1 MSAAKAGKRAPYG
14 VIDIFA
20 GPGGLGEGFSSFA
33 PNAKSGAYPF
43 ELAVSAEMERSAH
56 ATLKLR
62 AFYRLLQRNEGQI
75 PREYWDYLRDATSG
89 KVEGPHARFS
99 SGRWATLWKEA
110 EEEALNLTL
119 GNEGHNHDLYHRI
132 KQVQGQYE
140 ELILIGGPP
149 CQAYSVVGRARQ
161 RRVAGFK
168 TKGDPR
174 HFLYKQYLSI
184 LATFKPAVFIMENV
198 KGILTS
204 KVGNQ
209 EMFAAIQRDLANPTA
224 ALGATPSASLAEQYA
239 LLPIHVPHGVER
251 TEDLVAND
259 PSAFVIRCENHGVPQ
274 ARHRVII
281 MGVRRD
287 YAKASIAKISG
298 LDSPEVQNR
307 IEHALAGLPPLRS
320 GLSRE
325 PDDAERWYDAMER
338 ERKRVIRAVKR
349 RLPAVAHVLETT
361 VPAAFLPRS
370 STRYAPGRVTPLA
383 ADLRGEN
390 PGIVLNHETR
400 GHMPSDLARYMF
412 VAAFADAERRSP
424 TSRDFP
430 AEFAPDHESWETG
443 AFADRFRVQ
452 RKGVPSSTITSHLS
466 KDGHAFIHWDPSQG
480 RSLTVREA
488 ARLQTFPDD
497 YLFLGSRTEQF
508 VQVGNAVPPLVA
520 RQIAS
525 VVHRVLSAAK

>member
-1 MSAAKAGKRAPYG
+1 MSAARAGKRAQFG

-20 GPGGLGEGFSSFA
+20 GPGGLGEGFSSFERK
-33 PNAKSGAYPF
+33 PGSGRYPF

-56 ATLKLR
+56 ATLRLR

-75 PREYWDYLRDATSG
+75 PQEYWDYLRDVALG
-89 KVEGPHARFS
+89 KTDSPRERFQA
-99 SGRWATLWKEA
+99 GRWKALWEEA
-110 EEEALNLTL
+110 ELEALNLTL
-119 GNEGHNHDLYHRI
+119 GNAGDNQQLYQRI
-132 KQVQGQYE
+132 ESVKSQYD
-140 ELILIGGPP
+140 ELVLIGGPP
-149 CQAYSVVGRARQ
+149 CQAYSLVGRARQ
-161 RRVAGFK
+161 KKVSDFR

-174 HFLYKQYLSI
+174 HFLYKQYLAI
-184 LATFKPAVFIMENV
+184 LATFKPAIFIMENV

-209 EMFAAIQRDLANPTA
+209 EMFSAIQRDLTNPAA
-224 ALGATPSASLAEQYA
+224 ALGAVDSTSLAEQYA
-239 LLPIHVPHGVER
+239 LLPIHVPEGVER

-259 PSAFVIRCENHGVPQ
+259 PSAFVIRCEGHGVPQ

-287 YAKASIAKISG
+287 HVKPSTAKISG
-298 LDSPEVQNR
+298 LDSPDAQTR

-325 PDDAERWYDAMER
+325 ADDSTRWYDAMER
-338 ERKRVIRAVKR
+338 ERKKVVRTIKR
-349 RLPAVAHVLETT
+349 KMPEVAQVLEGM
-361 VPAAFLPRS
+361 VPAASLPRS
-370 STRYAPGRVTPLA
+370 STKYAPGRVSSIA
-383 ADLRGEN
+383 SELRAEN

-412 VAAFADAERRSP
+412 VAAFAEAENRSP

-430 AEFAPDHESWETG
+430 VELAPDHESWSVG
-443 AFADRFRVQ
+443 SFADRFRVQ
-452 RKGVPSSTITSHLS
+452 RKGEPSNTITSHLS
-466 KDGHAFIHWDPSQG
+466 KDGHAFIHWDASQC

-508 VQVGNAVPPLVA
+508 VQVGNAVPPILA
-520 RQIAS
+520 RQIAN
-525 VVHRVLSAAK
+525 VVLRVLSAEK